1 MSINDTISQAA
12 ATDPVVGVA
21 VAGGDTKKAILA
33 GLQTG
38 DSQLGTLLGAASQ
51 QSVTANQLLA
61 SITRVGQNVDL
72 RA

>member
-1 MSINDTISQAA
+1 MSILDTVRQTA
-12 ATDPVVGVA
+12 ATDPIAGAA
-21 VAGGDTKKAILA
+21 VAGGNTKKAILA

-38 DSQLGTLLGAASQ
+38 DSQLGGAVGAASQ
-51 QSVTANQLLA
+51 QAVTANQLLA